1 LRTSFGTKLR
11 AWSNRLGLD
20 VVRLLFFLLIQ

>member
-1 LRTSFGTKLR
+1 MSFGTKFS
-11 AWSNRLGLD
+11 AWSKMLGLD